1 MLGFR
6 FSYLYKLHSESF
18 MGLNVVCLPGTNP
31 PGAVYRSSLPAT
43 PVSTPI
49 RENGRFSE
57 AALRERLCRTPS
69 PRKCRLFESRVSE
82 PDLGFNALDT
92 AWPLSPDDDDDKSD
106 NSDSTATITQNKE
119 RYFVEED
126 VKKPLSRRVF
136 VGNISYRVTRK
147 QLKEYF
153 SQFGKV
159 TDCVIVQD
167 HIRRRPRGYGFVT
180 FAKGEDAEKV
190 RNSSPEF
197 FELDSRRLRI
207 FPADEKR
214 TTRLQNEAQSLFD
227 QDQYDTEDDDTSE
240 STSMSGNI
248 GSKIEHINDFNDDV
262 LIIIFSYLEL
272 KERVK
277 IERVCKRWKSV
288 CLKMWH
294 SQHELHFKNMFS
306 IFKGSFLTNAIL
318 SSLLK
323 KCSSHLK
330 ILDLYSASH
339 VLDYRALEIIAQF
352 CPNLEVINMSGVKAT
367 NVSIHQLAK
376 KCPNLKKVILQKC
389 LEIGENGIWWLLHLC
404 KSLEYLD
411 VTENIRLTG
420 QCFHMAGSKIQ
431 TVILNGCSKL
441 SPVGF
446 SKIATKCSHLSS
458 LHLNN
463 CSQLTDGALELLC
476 QVIYMYWKHLTGC
489 SLSCEKYLTGSTL
502 SVTASGLHHIGRLS
516 NLEEL
521 SLAHNYAVDDDVVYS
536 ICHGCRKIRQLTNI
550 LVVDALMVLSIL
562 VDVTA
567 SGLHHIG
574 RLSNLEELSLAHNY
588 AVDDDVVY
596 SICHGCRKI
605 RFLNLSE
612 CYHGITDASL
622 SALSN
627 CNYLKTLYIS
637 YLDKITNEGISAIAR
652 QGQLETLQCRG
663 CPNLGD
669 TGFVTLAVLCPDLKS
684 LDVSGCILVT
694 NITVQACYDSILART
709 DHQTLTVIVG
719 ETSSDPDILNLDHPN
734 LIVSKMSYC
743 QYHLRPD
750 RFDFVGQAAPD
761 SDEDSEN
768 EDDPDLIRG
777 MESGG
782 GSWQVTEEILQDFLE
797 NDDPSAYNEWEAPF

>member
-119 RYFVEED
+119 RCYVEED

-248 GSKIEHINDFNDDV
+248 GTKIEHINDFNDDV

-277 IERVCKRWKSV
+277 IERVCKRWKSI

-376 KCPNLKKVILQKC
+376 KCPNLKKVILQRC

-476 QVIYMYWKHLTGC
+476 Q
-489 SLSCEKYLTGSTL
+489 SLRDLKTLYLEGSF
-502 SVTASGLHHIGRLS
+502 
-516 NLEEL
+516 
-521 SLAHNYAVDDDVVYS
+521 
-536 ICHGCRKIRQLTNI
+536 RKL
-550 LVVDALMVLSIL
+550 
-562 VDVTA
+562 TA

-637 YLDKITNEGISAIAR
+637 YLDKITNEGVSAIAR
-652 QGQLETLQCRG
+652 QGQLETLHCRG

-669 TGFVTLAVLCPDLKS
+669 TGFVTLAVLCPDLKL

-694 NITVQACYDSILART
+694 NITVQACYDSILARS
-709 DHQTLTVIVG
+709 DHQTLTVVVG
-719 ETSSDPDILNLDHPN
+719 ETSSDPDVLNLDHPN

-750 RFDFVGQAAPD
+750 RFDFVGQVTPD
-761 SDEDSEN
+761 SDEESEN

-797 NDDPSAYNEWEAPF
+797 NDDPSTYNEWEAPF